1 MLRTLTILIWI
12 PLLLAGCGGI
22 STPTSNQI
30 EQTEGGSATVIPT
43 DDSDLSIYS
52 ARREDGTLTVFVVN
66 LSLEEKTKA
75 IRIEVRGQVQ
85 AEAWLFDPT
94 HQAENMGKIDITNT
108 ITGPPQSITLYII
121 Q

>member
-1 MLRTLTILIWI
+1 MLRTLMILILI

-30 EQTEGGSATVIPT
+30 EQTQGRPATVIPT

-52 ARREDGTLTVFVVN
+52 ALREDGTLTVFVVN

-75 IRIEVRGQVQ
+75 IRIEGQGQVQ
-85 AEAWLFDPT
+85 AEAWPFDPS

-108 ITGPPQSITLYII
+108 ITVPAQSITVNII